1 MTAWDRRVALLVV
14 VFAAYTIAAAR
25 QMGYMQGRIPGPG
38 FAPFWIGV
46 GLAAAAL
53 VILAGARGGH
63 RGRATPGPVAP
74 EPEIPQPATEEH
86 ASAARASG
94 ESAPAARVAA
104 ESTPIVIAAVTVAA
118 VALIA
123 PLGMLAALGLLLLV
137 LARILGATWR
147 TAAQTAVALPLALH
161 VVFGVWLK
169 VPMPRGPWGF

>member
-46 GLAAAAL
+46 GLATAAL
-53 VILAGARGGH
+53 VILAGAR
-63 RGRATPGPVAP
+63 RDRAGP
-74 EPEIPQPATEEH
+74 EATRPTTDEYP
-86 ASAARASG
+86 SAARASG
-94 ESAPAARVAA
+94 ESAPAVRVAA

-118 VALIA
+118 VALIT

>member
-1 MTAWDRRVALLVV
+1 MTVWDRRVALLVV

-53 VILAGARGGH
+53 VILAGTR
-63 RGRATPGPVAP
+63 RERAGP
-74 EPEIPQPATEEH
+74 ETTRPATEEH
-86 ASAARASG
+86 PSAARASG
-94 ESAPAARVAA
+94 ESAPAVRGAA

>member
-1 MTAWDRRVALLVV
+1 M
-14 VFAAYTIAAAR
+14 
-25 QMGYMQGRIPGPG
+25 
-38 FAPFWIGV
+38 
-46 GLAAAAL
+46 
-53 VILAGARGGH
+53 
-63 RGRATPGPVAP
+63 
-74 EPEIPQPATEEH
+74 
-86 ASAARASG
+86 
-94 ESAPAARVAA
+94 
-104 ESTPIVIAAVTVAA
+104 IAAVTVAA

>member
-1 MTAWDRRVALLVV
+1 MHGQRFQGLPIAFWERAAALLLLI
-14 VFAAYTIAAAR
+14 FAIYTIAAAR
-25 QMGYMQGRIPGPG
+25 GMTLMQGRVPGPG
-38 FAPFWIGV
+38 LAPFWIGV
-46 GLAAAAL
+46 GLALASVAIL
-53 VILAGARGGH
+53 VGSRSNRQQPSTDAGSDGTHTSMA
-63 RGRATPGPVAP
+63 V
-74 EPEIPQPATEEH
+74 
-86 ASAARASG
+86 
-94 ESAPAARVAA
+94 
-104 ESTPIVIAAVTVAA
+104 VIAAVTVVA